1 MDEKKTFDEAA
12 EEIVSLAG
20 EKHFKTIREK
30 LLVFNSADIAEILEE
45 VLEEVGITETVII
58 FRLLPKD
65 ISVEVFSYLPSD
77 DQVRIINAI
86 TDTEISYIID
96 ELDFD
101 DKIDVLEE
109 LPANLVDKILEK
121 TPKNERSLINTFL
134 NYPEDCA
141 GTLMTPDYISLEQS
155 WTVRRALRHIKNVG
169 MDSETVYTCYVKS
182 AGRVLEGIV
191 SLRTLVISDDDVLI
205 SDLMHTDIVS
215 INVYEDQEEV
225 SEKFKKYGFIAIP
238 VVDNEK
244 RLVGIITVDDIF
256 DVIEEE
262 ATEDME
268 RMAGVLDDS
277 DTEYL
282 DMSVWQQVKNRFP
295 WLFFLM
301 LSYILTGSIISTSE
315 ATLASVPALI
325 IYMPMLMGT
334 GGNSGSQSATLV
346 IRGLSVGDIELKDA
360 LRVLWK
366 EFRISF
372 VIGLSLSVLNFVR
385 VMIEQRGD
393 PLQVQ
398 IALTVSVAMVAIV
411 VAAKCIG
418 SMLPMAA
425 KKVGIDPAL
434 MASPMISSLTDMV
447 SIGTYLLLAGA
458 FLGVIG

>member
-1 MDEKKTFDEAA
+1 MEEKNVLDQITDKVIELA
-12 EEIVSLAG
+12 EL
-20 EKHFKTIREK
+20 KNFKAIR
-30 LLVFNSADIAEILEE
+30 LLLLDLNYADIGEILEE
-45 VLEEVGITETVII
+45 VLEEVGIKETIVI

-77 DQVRIINAI
+77 DQIRIINGI
-86 TDTEISYIID
+86 TDSEVAFIME

-109 LPANLVDKILEK
+109 LPANVVDKILER
-121 TPKNERSLINTFL
+121 TPKTERSLINTFL

-141 GTLMTPDYISLEQS
+141 GTLMTPDYISLQQS
-155 WTVRRALRHIKNVG
+155 WTVREALAYIKKEGV
-169 MDSETVYTCYVKS
+169 DSETIYTCYVKS
-182 AGRVLEGIV
+182 QGRKLEGIV
-191 SLRTLVISDDDVLI
+191 SLKSLVIADDDELVGNI
-205 SDLMHTDIVS
+205 MHTEFVE

-238 VVDNEK
+238 VVDNES

-262 ATEDME
+262 ATEDIE

-277 DTEYL
+277 DSEYL
-282 DMSVWQQVKNRFP
+282 DISVFHHVKSRFP

-301 LSYILTGSIISTSE
+301 LSYILTGSIISNSE
-315 ATLASVPALI
+315 ATLAQIPALI

-346 IRGLSVGDIELKDA
+346 IRGLSLGEIELGDA

-366 EFRISF
+366 ELRVSI
-372 VIGLSLSVLNFVR
+372 VMGVSLSILNFAR
-385 VMIEQRGD
+385 IMFEQRHN
-393 PLQVQ
+393 PLQIE
-398 IALTVSVAMVAIV
+398 IAFTVSVSMIAILI
-411 VAAKCIG
+411 AAKCIG
-418 SMLPMAA
+418 SMLPILA
-425 KKVGIDPAL
+425 KRIGIDPAL

-447 SIGTYLLLAGA
+447 SIGTYLVLAGWI
-458 FLGVIG
+458 LGVH

>member
-191 SLRTLVISDDDVLI
+191 SLRTLVVSDDDVLI

>member
-191 SLRTLVISDDDVLI
+191 SLRTLVISDDDALI

-334 GGNSGSQSATLV
+334 GGNSGSQSATLI

-372 VIGLSLSVLNFVR
+372 VIGLSLSVLNFAR

-398 IALTVSVAMVAIV
+398 IALTVSVAMIAIV